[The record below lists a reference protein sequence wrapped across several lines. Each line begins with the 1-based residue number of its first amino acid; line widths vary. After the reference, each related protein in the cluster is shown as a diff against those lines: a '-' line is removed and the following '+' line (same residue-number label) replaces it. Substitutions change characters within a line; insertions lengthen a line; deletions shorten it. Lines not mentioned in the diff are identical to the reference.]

1 MHIREKLDLNLCNK
15 NMRTKKTYNAQALA
29 IIMVILIVASIIG
42 FSVFSRLMTQKRATI
57 QERNSS
63 EALEV
68 ADMILDNF
76 LLSKPEDWVEAGMVG
91 NTYKETLFIPENVQG
106 LVDNEISKITTTIHA
121 QDDMIIQTGPD
132 SSSNAI
138 TKLTQ
143 ELGHKLDLQ
152 NLNICPLSEHNNE
165 YTLQLSR
172 TNDDTDFPL
181 RPGETFVFPI
191 KGRSFENGCTINITF
206 PNPTDGG
213 FTVNKIFIEGEGIKA
228 YDYADT
234 ENYCFSKGISSPI
247 SPCGNSNFTGTG
259 WTTSSGSLSI
269 PLNSNLERIQLT
281 AIGSDLTFR
290 FSMSKECTDKIQLWQ
305 LRASATCSG
314 TYRAKEVIVPDVGWS
329 YSIFNYV
336 LFNGKGNISSGQ

>member
-1 MHIREKLDLNLCNK
+1 
-15 NMRTKKTYNAQALA
+15 MRTKKTYNAQALA

-91 NTYKETLFIPENVQG
+91 NNYKETLFIPGGAGGSGGPIKTN
-106 LVDNEISKITTTIHA
+106 IITSTHA
-121 QDDMIIQTGPD
+121 QDDMIIQAGPD

-165 YTLQLSR
+165 YTLQLSK
-172 TNDDTDFPL
+172 TNDDTDFAL

-191 KGRSFENGCTINITF
+191 KGKDFGQGCTINITF
-206 PNPTDGG
+206 TNPPTNGG

-234 ENYCFSKGISSPI
+234 ENYCFSKGISSPS

-259 WTTSSGSLSI
+259 WTKSSGSLSI
-269 PLNSNLERIQLT
+269 PLTSGLERIQLT

-290 FSMSKECTDKIQLWQ
+290 FSMDNCNEQIQLWQ

-336 LFNGKGNISSGQ
+336 LFNGNGNISSGQ

>member
-42 FSVFSRLMTQKRATI
+42 FSVFSRLMTQKRAAI
-57 QERNSS
+57 QERHSS
-63 EALEV
+63 EALSV
-68 ADMILDNF
+68 ADMILDTL
-76 LLSKPEDWVEAGMVG
+76 LLSKPEDWVQAGMLG
-91 NTYKETLFIPENVQG
+91 TKYEESKTPRSKKQITELIHRLEHTLG
-106 LVDNEISKITTTIHA
+106 L
-121 QDDMIIQTGPD
+121 QD
-132 SSSNAI
+132 
-138 TKLTQ
+138 LTM
-143 ELGHKLDLQ
+143 
-152 NLNICPLSEHNNE
+152 CPLSEQNNI
-165 YTLQLSR
+165 YTAELSR
-172 TNDDTDFPL
+172 TNEDTEFPL

-191 KGRSFENGCTINITF
+191 KGKDFGQGCTINITF
-206 PNPTDGG
+206 TNPPTNGG

-234 ENYCFSKGISSPI
+234 ENYCFSKGI
-247 SPCGNSNFTGTG
+247 PCGNSNFTGTG

>member
-1 MHIREKLDLNLCNK
+1 MK
-15 NMRTKKTYNAQALA
+15 TKKTYKAQALA

-91 NTYKETLFIPENVQG
+91 NIYKETLFIPGNIQG
-106 LVDNEISKITTTIHA
+106 HVDNEISKITTKIHA
-121 QDDMIIQTGPD
+121 QDDMIIQAGPD

-165 YTLQLSR
+165 YTLQLSK
-172 TNDDTDFPL
+172 TNDDTDFAL

-191 KGRSFENGCTINITF
+191 KGKDFGQGCTINITF
-206 PNPTDGG
+206 TNPPTNGG
-213 FTVNKIFIEGEGIKA
+213 FTINKIYIEGDGIKA

-234 ENYCFSKGISSPI
+234 ENYCFSKGISSPS
-247 SPCGNSNFTGTG
+247 SPCGNSNFTGMG

-269 PLNSNLERIQLT
+269 PITSNPKMERVQLT

-290 FSMSKECTDKIQLWQ
+290 FSMDNCNEQIQLWQ

-336 LFNGKGNISSGQ
+336 LFNGNGNISSGQ